1 VGKIKLSEIIGATGG
16 RLLSKGIE
24 EFTSVSTD
32 SRTIREGEVFFA
44 LKGERFDGNDFVLD
58 ALKRASGAV
67 VSRVSSVPTDKTI
80 ILVEDT
86 LRALQ
91 GIAHQRRLHKDIP
104 IIGIT
109 GSNGKTTTKEM
120 TASIL
125 ASNNMN
131 VLKNQGN
138 LNNQIGLPLTLI
150 GLNSIH
156 DIAVLEMGASR
167 VGDIKELCDIA
178 LPTHAIITNI
188 GHAHIEGFGSRDAIR
203 AEKLSISYYAKT
215 IAINADDEYL
225 LEGIKNI
232 DGVRLI
238 RYGIKS
244 PDSEVR
250 AEDIEQR
257 DGKIDFKLRYRG
269 SSIRVSLPLSGI
281 FNIYNALSAS
291 AMGLSLGVSLENIK
305 NGLEGFCPVGM
316 RFNIRT
322 IGGITIIEDVY
333 NSNPDSLEASLIEL
347 KRLSKGRMV
356 AVLGDMLEL
365 GSYAETAHRHIA
377 RLMNELGVGL
387 FIAVGPLMALG
398 AEDFRGKK
406 FIAKDSAE
414 AGRILKIEKRDGDTI
429 LVKGSRG
436 MKMEEAIRDAL

>member
-1 VGKIKLSEIIGATGG
+1 MGKIKLSEIIEATGG
-16 RLLSKGIE
+16 RLLSKDLE
-24 EFTSVSTD
+24 EFTSASTD

-67 VSRVSSVPTDKTI
+67 VSRISSIPEGKTI
-80 ILVEDT
+80 ILVKDT

-91 GIAHQRRLHKDIP
+91 GIAHQRRLHRNVP
-104 IIGIT
+104 IIGII

-120 TASIL
+120 TASVL
-125 ASNNMN
+125 TSNSMN

-156 DIAVLEMGASR
+156 DIAVLEMGASK
-167 VGDIKELCDIA
+167 VGDIRELCDIA
-178 LPTHAIITNI
+178 LPTHAIVTNI
-188 GHAHIEGFGSRDAIR
+188 GSAHMEGFGSRDAIR
-203 AEKLSISYYAKT
+203 EEKLSILDYAKT

-238 RYGIKS
+238 RYGIKN
-244 PDSEVR
+244 PHSEVR
-250 AEDIEQR
+250 AEDIEQK
-257 DGKIDFKLRYRG
+257 DGKVDFRLKFRD
-269 SSIRVSLPLSGI
+269 SSIKVSLSLGGI

-291 AMGLSLGVSLENIK
+291 AIGLSLGISLENIK
-305 NGLEGFCPVGM
+305 KGLEGFCPVGM
-316 RFNIRT
+316 RFNIRS
-322 IGGITIIEDVY
+322 IGRITLIEDVY

-347 KRLSKGRMV
+347 KRLSRGRMV

-365 GSYAETAHRHIA
+365 GSYGETAHRQVA
-377 RLMNELGVGL
+377 RLMNDLGVGL
-387 FIAVGPLMALG
+387 FIAVGPLMAVG
-398 AEDFRGKK
+398 AEEFRREK
-406 FIAKDSAE
+406 FIAKDSTE
-414 AGRILKIEKRDGDTI
+414 AGKILKTEKRDGDTI
-429 LVKGSRG
+429 LIKGSRG
-436 MKMEEAIRDAL
+436 MKMEEAIKHAL